1 MGIFLQSNVQLSFL
15 SWILRPAAAMHLI
28 KDHNLILLREILLF
42 EPYSQS
48 RGNPELGRVWEHIAA
63 SLNGQR
69 EGKIF
74 FKVSQ
79 RSVRDRFNILKN
91 KFAKQ
96 QMEEKRASAI
106 WPKISEV
113 DEHLEHVIEGFK
125 ERDENQRKENE
136 GGEAR
141 RRSLK
146 VAEKRKAFIRNFY
159 RKKVKMK
166 IAKK

>member
-1 MGIFLQSNVQLSFL
+1 M
-15 SWILRPAAAMHLI
+15 
-28 KDHNLILLREILLF
+28 
-42 EPYSQS
+42 
-48 RGNPELGRVWEHIAA
+48 
-63 SLNGQR
+63 
-69 EGKIF
+69 
-74 FKVSQ
+74 
-79 RSVRDRFNILKN
+79 RDRFNILKN

-125 ERDENQRKENE
+125 ERDENQRNE
-136 GGEAR
+136 GGGEAR

>member
-1 MGIFLQSNVQLSFL
+1 M
-15 SWILRPAAAMHLI
+15 
-28 KDHNLILLREILLF
+28 
-42 EPYSQS
+42 
-48 RGNPELGRVWEHIAA
+48 
-63 SLNGQR
+63 
-69 EGKIF
+69 
-74 FKVSQ
+74 
-79 RSVRDRFNILKN
+79 RDRFNILKN

-106 WPKISEV
+106 WPKISKV
-113 DEHLEHVIEGFK
+113 DEHLEDVIEGFK

-136 GGEAR
+136 RGGEAR